1 MSVVQIPYH
10 SGRDL
15 DFWRLM
21 LWPAGQHMEV
31 SSCSLWVSMLEN
43 LMCSRPEYGENQH
56 AYLSNPELNQNELG
70 VRSCFRDT

>member
-1 MSVVQIPYH
+1 
-10 SGRDL
+10 
-15 DFWRLM
+15 
-21 LWPAGQHMEV
+21 MEV
-31 SSCSLWVSMLEN
+31 SSCSRWVSMLEN